1 MQKLWSHRGPG
12 RTRPFMLLDELD
24 SAGTLIQSVLTPYA
38 ESIRHVVHDVVTA
51 QYGNSTDKLPGLAKL
66 DRNSVLILSGVI
78 IGCLANAHLRSEEHT
93 SELQS
98 LMRISYDGFCL
109 KKK

>member
-78 IGCLANAHLRSEEHT
+78 IGCLANAHLVRRSEEHT

-98 LMRISYDGFCL
+98 LMRISYAVF
-109 KKK
+109 

>member
-1 MQKLWSHRGPG
+1 
-12 RTRPFMLLDELD
+12 MLLDELD

-38 ESIRHVVHDVVTA
+38 ERTRHVVHDVVTA

-78 IGCLANAHLRSEEHT
+78 IGCLANAHISE
-93 SELQS
+93 QS
-98 LMRISYDGFCL
+98 HVGKECVSNCHYRGSQCH
-109 KKK
+109 KKKTKQKHIITEQ

>member
-38 ESIRHVVHDVVTA
+38 ESMRHVVHVVVPAT
-51 QYGNSTDKLPGLAKL
+51 YGNSTDKLPGMAKL
-66 DRNSVLILSGVI
+66 DRTSVLILSGVI
-78 IGCLANAHLRSEEHT
+78 IVCLANAHMVRFIRNLDTTRV
-93 SELQS
+93 
-98 LMRISYDGFCL
+98 RIKIERKRVG
-109 KKK
+109 